1 MPHQSSPCHTGAQRR
16 WTGLTVRFMLQTR
29 CTWPW
34 PADPLAFFFTWMLL
48 LDAGDGCG
56 TRRNMG
62 GEGAQQY
69 SNKTRRDLCSL
80 IFSALSLETCNRDAA
95 AALKSLSLD
104 NSQSLFPENQA
115 RLELL
120 LLEPG
125 CGVPRSVR
133 RSHLRLLPW
142 FHIVRSPSQW
152 SEKPTFDGQDVTKS
166 RIAAHPGW
174 TAASNFCLLLA
185 MYLTW
190 GEPLT

>member
-1 MPHQSSPCHTGAQRR
+1 
-16 WTGLTVRFMLQTR
+16 
-29 CTWPW
+29 
-34 PADPLAFFFTWMLL
+34 MLL